1 MAAPKGNNYNKK
13 WKTKEERQAAFR
25 AICEHLAS
33 GLSKACLPMCD
44 WDTVEA
50 YMDNHPD
57 DFPADKL
64 REAMRRQMLVWE
76 KIGLEGTMGEIKG
89 FNATSWSFNMKNR
102 FPRDWRDKQDIDFDT
117 SGTISIVIGGE
128 DDDEWWGL
136 YSPNAT
142 SNLSRQK
149 QNSRSLE
156 QG

>member
-128 DDDEWWGL
+128 DDDE
-136 YSPNAT
+136 
-142 SNLSRQK
+142 
-149 QNSRSLE
+149 
-156 QG
+156 

>member
-1 MAAPKGNNYNKK
+1 
-13 WKTKEERQAAFR
+13 
-25 AICEHLAS
+25 
-33 GLSKACLPMCD
+33 MCD

-102 FPRDWRDKQDIDFDT
+102 FPRDWRDKQNIDFDT

-128 DDDEWWGL
+128 DDDE
-136 YSPNAT
+136 
-142 SNLSRQK
+142 
-149 QNSRSLE
+149 
-156 QG
+156 